1 MDLVGVLN
9 IWVVELT
16 VVTEKLDIFLLLL
29 LKLLLIGTE
38 SLLLRLTTNVALN
51 EITASLELLTLLEF
65 SLTA

>member
-65 SLTA
+65 SLTT

>member
-16 VVTEKLDIFLLLL
+16 IVTEKLDIFLLLL